1 MAQPVYD
8 VAIVGFGPTGAVA
21 AALLGKR
28 GLRTFVCDRQREV
41 YDKPR
46 AIALDHEIMRVFQE
60 LGLEEELAA
69 FTEPFTDSLFYGV
82 DGALIKRM
90 STVPPP
96 YPLGY
101 TPSLVF
107 TQPRLEEVLRRHVG
121 QLASV
126 TLALGQSVTGLQQ
139 GDGQATLDLQGDD
152 GRSCT
157 VQARYVIACDGA
169 SSTVR
174 GLAGLQLDDLGFDEP
189 WLVIDVLLNE
199 HGLAKV
205 PATSVQYC
213 EPQRPCSYIIGP
225 ANHRRWEISINAGE
239 DPQHLATP
247 EGAWPLLARWITPDD
262 ATLWRQAS
270 YRFHALVARDWRSG
284 RIFLAG
290 DAAHQQPPFLGQG
303 MCQGIRDVA
312 NLCWK
317 LDAVLGGGAPDA
329 LLDSYGP
336 ERKAHVTELT
346 RRIKHIGQL
355 IGERDPAAAR
365 ERDQSLLAQAGGVV
379 QPTPRQ
385 DVQPPIGSAGDAA
398 CCLASPSHA
407 ACGTLFPQP
416 WMLRAEGRLR
426 LDHLAGTGWRLVLA
440 ANAGD
445 AVRASARQQAGDGAL
460 TLVDLAEAG
469 WHEADGVLAGWMARH
484 QCQAALVRP
493 DHYVFGIADSADAL
507 DGLLG
512 QLPRPGRST
521 RPAAQELETAD

>member
-1 MAQPVYD
+1 MTPLVYD

-21 AALLGKR
+21 AALLGRR

-82 DGALIKRM
+82 DGTLIKRM

-96 YPLGY
+96 YPMGY

-107 TQPRLEEVLRRHVG
+107 TQPRLEEVLRRHVAG
-121 QLASV
+121 LPSV
-126 TLALGQSVTGLQQ
+126 TLALGQAVTGLQP
-139 GDGQATLDLQGDD
+139 GGEQATLSLQGED
-152 GRSCT
+152 GRLST

-174 GLAGLQLDDLGFDEP
+174 GLAGMPLDDLGFDEP
-189 WLVIDVLLNE
+189 WLVVDVLLNE
-199 HGLAKV
+199 RGLAKV

-225 ANHRRWEISINAGE
+225 GNHRRWEISINEGE

-247 EGAWPLLARWITPDD
+247 EGTWPLLARWITPDD

-270 YRFHALVARDWRSG
+270 YRFHALVARDWRRG
-284 RIFLAG
+284 HVFLAG

-317 LDAVLGGGAPDA
+317 LDAVLTGAAPDA

-355 IGERDPAAAR
+355 IGERDPVAAR
-365 ERDQSLLAQAGGVV
+365 ERDRTLLAQAGGVV

-385 DVQPPIGSAGDAA
+385 DVQPPIGSAGDTA
-398 CCLASPSHA
+398 CCLAGEAHA
-407 ACGTLFPQP
+407 ARGTLFPQP
-416 WMLRAEGRLR
+416 WIVRPGGRLR
-426 LDHLAGTGWRLVLA
+426 LDHLAGTGWRLVLSA
-440 ANAGD
+440 AAGD
-445 AVRASARQQAGDGAL
+445 RVRASAREHAGDDTL
-460 TLVDLAEAG
+460 TLIDLADPA
-469 WHEADGVLAGWMARH
+469 WHEADAVLAGWMARH
-484 QCQAALVRP
+484 ACQAALVRP
-493 DHYVFGIADSADAL
+493 DHYVFGIADSADGLDSLLIQRSRHTRGAL
-507 DGLLG
+507 L
-512 QLPRPGRST
+512 
-521 RPAAQELETAD
+521 AA

>member
-1 MAQPVYD
+1 MMQPVYD
-8 VAIVGFGPTGAVA
+8 VAVVGFGPTGAVA
-21 AALLGKR
+21 AALLGRR

-60 LGLEEELAA
+60 LGLDEELAA

-82 DGALIKRM
+82 DGTLIKRM

-96 YPLGY
+96 YPMGH

-107 TQPRLEEVLRRHVG
+107 TQPRLEALLRRHVAG
-121 QLASV
+121 LPAV
-126 TLALGQSVTGLQQ
+126 TLALGQTVIGLQE
-139 GDGQATLDLQGDD
+139 GSDEATLTLQGDD
-152 GRSCT
+152 GAAST
-157 VQARYVIACDGA
+157 VKARYVIACDGA
-169 SSTVR
+169 SSTLR
-174 GLAGLQLDDLGFDEP
+174 GLTGLQLEDLGFDEP
-189 WLVIDVLLNE
+189 WLVVDVLLNDR
-199 HGLAKV
+199 GLARV
-205 PATSVQYC
+205 PALSAQYC

-225 ANHRRWEISINAGE
+225 GNHRRWEISINEGE

-247 EGAWPLLARWITPDD
+247 AGTWPLLARWITPDD

-317 LDAVLGGGAPDA
+317 LDAVLSAGASET

-365 ERDQSLLAQAGGVV
+365 ERDRALLAQTGGEVT
-379 QPTPRQ
+379 PTPRQ
-385 DVQPPIGSAGDAA
+385 DVQPPIGNAGDKA
-398 CCLASPSHA
+398 CCLAGEAHA
-407 ACGTLFPQP
+407 ARGTLFPQP
-416 WMLRAEGRLR
+416 WMLRPEGRTR

-440 ANAGD
+440 ADAGND
-445 AVRASARQQAGDGAL
+445 MRASASQHAGDSAL
-460 TLVDLAEAG
+460 SLVDLADPA
-469 WHEADGVLAGWMARH
+469 WREADGVLAGWMARH
-484 QCQAALVRP
+484 HCRAALVRP
-493 DHYVFGIADSADAL
+493 DHYVFGVASDATGVDTL
-507 DGLLG
+507 TAGWRARTACALL
-512 QLPRPGRST
+512 
-521 RPAAQELETAD
+521 AA